1 MWKSQL
7 VPMWRYCTQSRI
19 LCSEQFTVVV
29 LVIVTAF
36 RSSLLYK
43 PNLLLLFVVR
53 SHTLVCSL
61 VGMDGG
67 VSFMARARLYC
78 FGSGLVL

>member
-61 VGMDGG
+61 VGMEEYHSWL
-67 VSFMARARLYC
+67 VLAC
-78 FGSGLVL
+78 IGSGLVL

>member
-53 SHTLVCSL
+53 NDCPALQCCVLSGRPSL
-61 VGMDGG
+61 ALGRFGAFLR
-67 VSFMARARLYC
+67 VSPSR
-78 FGSGLVL
+78 